1 VVQETYLKVLEG
13 RARFDGRSSFRTWLL
28 AVLRWTAA
36 ERRRQAKLLSLVR
49 GRWWG
54 AHSAIASVDP
64 VAEAMCSQGSARL
77 LGVLATLPERQQQVL
92 HLVFYQDLSLREAA
106 EVLGVRVGT
115 ARVHYERGKKR
126 LRALLEKEV

>member
-1 VVQETYLKVLEG
+1 
-13 RARFDGRSSFRTWLL
+13 
-28 AVLRWTAA
+28 
-36 ERRRQAKLLSLVR
+36 
-49 GRWWG
+49 
-54 AHSAIASVDP
+54 
-64 VAEAMCSQGSARL
+64 MCSQGSARL